1 MHTFFAV
8 FLLGI
13 AVGCAFAG
21 WGSLVVSILK
31 IRFSTGVG
39 FDAAVGIA
47 LTTAVGAFL
56 NLFQL
61 ISPRVVQAWVG
72 AGVLL
77 LFVAAM
83 RSAGKIGEA
92 FTSLRTSLKHP
103 QPYLLL
109 VFGIVAVSGVKFAAS
124 VSPAVFHTL
133 DDLPAYLV
141 YPTKMLQTGSLGNDP
156 FSERRVMSSL
166 GGNYFLDAVV
176 AGVTGDP
183 GNLRMMDEG
192 ISFLIMLLLLTEI
205 MRHNKVRRI
214 WLLTV
219 LLAVSA
225 MMAPISNL
233 TAVYGAAVLLL
244 LIFQMVDTG
253 VQSASMG
260 QAVFVGLIFAS
271 LMSLKTTF
279 APVSGLLFLSLYG
292 LQAWITGNKR
302 RAVVHSAVSG
312 SVILLLLWPWMVA
325 SHHSS
330 GTWFY
335 PLLGKGYHGSQY
347 GIYLLPTAQMGFRN
361 FLAFCS
367 GLSGVL
373 GVMLFVEICSL
384 AVIFT
389 RRIERERMTEAI
401 LAVNLVIDI
410 VFIGAAIGGL
420 QMYRYTFAILF
431 SVAIFLLIKLL
442 ALSSDTSSPSGAVFL
457 TDRTIAVLLLGLLL
471 GSSWEDYLTWQKKD
485 GAKALVASVE
495 GTSLSTPAEIEAY
508 RQMQL
513 SVPAGAKLLVR
524 LDKNFLL
531 DFRRNPVYIDDLPG
545 GASLPPGIPMF
556 AGSEPVATYFLRCGI
571 RYVAYSYGDEA
582 SFSRAT
588 FKDRLAPRVNVW
600 LRKGAEIAWDF
611 QDNLVALGHSRR
623 KLYDDGYTFVL
634 DLATAANPGAPAAT
648 ETASGVKRPAP
659 EMGERTVPASS
670 EPIAAVKRLAFEVTS
685 PMSMISAPA
694 ADKTVTLN
702 PAMTTEEL
710 QTGLSYAGR
719 GAPVQ
724 FAAGA
729 YHLQTTLKVPCK
741 DLQISG
747 PEGMTPTAN
756 LSAQFRNATIFA
768 FEGGCRQLGSMRN
781 LHFDGTGAV
790 YFGAGDNS
798 HFIFEHNLVTGLP
811 SGLDNTGA
819 EAGLFFDGSL
829 DTKLSDITI
838 RFNTFGSPD
847 SCKAVFATPRDE
859 GGHCAG
865 LITSQGEISHLFI
878 DHNNFL
884 HVEEGIHLKQLASFA
899 PGKKNSVCVGCVI
912 DYNYVAEY
920 HRIGIEVQVSTPTDP
935 IMIEHNAVVDPVQ
948 SSWGTYAVSLA
959 CCQSGSIIGVNGH
972 SPALI
977 FNDNVLVASKPIGSE
992 CPPYGVEFW
1001 GTGAQGLNSLVQGT
1015 FCNGYTWGYGTA
1027 PWAIKANF
1035 ICGPNFEKHGGFITN
1050 QQKQNNPPEQVNNT
1064 TDARCR
1070 ATPSHKPAMSPA
1082 GGAISGSQVVTLSDP
1097 GMNTSIWYTTDG
1109 STPIP
1114 GAATTHYYDRPFTIS
1129 TSTTVKAVGMWGA
1142 RNQPVR
1148 YPAGYGYV
1156 PSEIVSATYALNA
1169 RAVARPGS
1177 LRLAATAL
1185 LHGAN
1190 Q

>member
-1 MHTFFAV
+1 MHTFFAT

-21 WGSLVVSILK
+21 WGSLVVSLLK

-39 FDAAVGIA
+39 FDAAVGVA

-56 NLFQL
+56 NLVQL
-61 ISPRVVQAWVG
+61 ISPRVVQAWVC

-77 LFVAAM
+77 LLVVAM

-92 FTSLRTSLKHP
+92 FTALRTSLKHP
-103 QPYLLL
+103 EPYLLL
-109 VFGIVAVSGVKFAAS
+109 VLGVLAVSGVKFAAS
-124 VSPAVFHTL
+124 VSPAIFHPL

-176 AGVTGDP
+176 GGVTG
-183 GNLRMMDEG
+183 NLSSLRMMDEG
-192 ISFLIMLLLLTEI
+192 ISFVIMLLLLTEI

-244 LIFQMVDTG
+244 LIFQVLDTG
-253 VQSASMG
+253 VQTASMG

-279 APVSGLLFLSLYG
+279 APVGGLLFLSLYG
-292 LQAWITGNKR
+292 LQAWMLGNKR
-302 RAVVHSAVSG
+302 RAVAHAAVSS

-373 GVMLFVEICSL
+373 GLILFVEICSL

-389 RRIERERMTEAI
+389 RRIELDRITEAV
-401 LAVNLVIDI
+401 LAVNLVIDV

-431 SVAIFLLIKLL
+431 SVALFLLIKLL
-442 ALSSDTSSPSGAVFL
+442 AFSSDKSSLCGLVFL

-485 GAKALVASVE
+485 GARELVASVE

-508 RQMQL
+508 RRMQL
-513 SVPAGAKLLVR
+513 SVPAGEKLLVR

-556 AGSEPVATYFLRCGI
+556 AGSEPVAAYFLRCGI

-588 FKDRLAPRVNVW
+588 FKDRLAPRVNIW

-611 QDNLVALGHSRR
+611 QDNLLALGHSRR
-623 KLYDDGYTFVL
+623 RLYDDGNTFVL
-634 DLATAANPGAPAAT
+634 DLATHSGSPAAT
-648 ETASGVKRPAP
+648 ETAAGIKRPVP
-659 EMGERTVPASS
+659 EVGEGASPASI
-670 EPIAAVKRLAFEVTS
+670 EPIAVVKQLAFEVTS
-685 PMSMISAPA
+685 PTSEFSRPA
-694 ADKTVTLN
+694 VDKTVTLN
-702 PAMTTEEL
+702 PEMTTEEL
-710 QTGLSYAGR
+710 QSGLSYASY

-724 FAAGA
+724 FAAGT
-729 YHLQTTLKVPCK
+729 YRLQSTLKVPCK
-741 DLQISG
+741 DLQITG
-747 PEGMTPTAN
+747 PEGASPTAT

-768 FEGGCRQLGSMRN
+768 FDGGCRQLGSIRL

-798 HFIFEHNLVTGLP
+798 NFIFEHNVVTGLP

-819 EAGLFFDGSL
+819 EAGLFFDGRL
-829 DTKLSDITI
+829 DTKLSQVII
-838 RFNTFGSPD
+838 RFNTFGSPE
-847 SCKAVFATPRDE
+847 SCSAVFSTPRDE

-865 LITSQGEISHLFI
+865 LITSQGEISHLVI

-884 HVEEGIHLKQLASFA
+884 HLEEGIHLKQIASFS
-899 PGKKNSVCVGCVI
+899 PGKMNSVCVGCVI

-935 IMIEHNAVVDPVQ
+935 IMIEHNAVVDPIE
-948 SSWGTYAVSLA
+948 SSWGTFAVSLA
-959 CCQSGSIIGVNGH
+959 CCQSGRIIGVNGH
-972 SPALI
+972 SPALV
-977 FNDNVLVASKPIGSE
+977 FNDNVLVASRPIGSE

-1035 ICGPNFEKHGGFITN
+1035 ICGPNYEKLGGFITN
-1050 QQKQNNPPEQVNNT
+1050 QQKQNNPPVQADNT
-1064 TDARCR
+1064 TNARCR
-1070 ATPSHKPAMSPA
+1070 ETPSHKPGMSPA
-1082 GGAISGSQVVTLSDP
+1082 GGSFSGSQVVTLSDP

-1109 STPIP
+1109 STPVP

-1129 TSTTVKAVGMWGA
+1129 TSTTVKAVGMWGS

-1177 LRLAATAL
+1177 LRLAATAFM
-1185 LHGAN
+1185 HGTN